1 MCVGVVRVE
10 DYFYHKEHEGQNLE
24 NAGIRSLAL
33 STDKHLHK
41 TNNGLFSTYFTYIS
55 PSSPKWL
62 SSKPVSIIPHC
73 LPCNRVLWINTGAEL
88 QFKITRPYRPSVL
101 TCNKRV
107 WANCR
112 STIFFLHL
120 LHFDWWI
127 GALNKGFW
135 SFWNERHRESPR
147 HSPEK
152 KLIYFS

>member
-1 MCVGVVRVE
+1 MCVGGVRVE

-33 STDKHLHK
+33 SQINTCTKQIMVCFLPILHIFPQAHQ
-41 TNNGLFSTYFTYIS
+41 NDCLQSRC
-55 PSSPKWL
+55 PL
-62 SSKPVSIIPHC
+62 SPHC

-135 SFWNERHRESPR
+135 SFRNERHRESPR

-152 KLIYFS
+152 KN